1 MVLCDGLITV
11 DESAKHSHGQNT
23 NGTGADG
30 WDGTYGK
37 QVALPVN
44 NAGTEEGY
52 ANLIYKDGLW
62 CTGTYRVKTDTAGS
76 DAPHN
81 NVQPSRAAYIWVR
94 VS

>member
-1 MVLCDGLITV
+1 MTV
-11 DESAKHSHGQNT
+11 EELAKHSHGQNT
-23 NGTGADG
+23 NGTGNDG

-37 QVALPVN
+37 QVALPVK

-81 NVQPSRAAYIWVR
+81 NIQPSRAAYIWVR

>member
-1 MVLCDGLITV
+1 MGPYRVTV
-11 DESAKHSHGQNT
+11 EELAEHSHGQNT

-30 WDGTYGK
+30 WNGTYGK

-62 CTGTYRVKTDTAGS
+62 CTGTYRVKTDTVGS

-81 NVQPSRAAYIWVR
+81 NVQPCKAVYTWFR